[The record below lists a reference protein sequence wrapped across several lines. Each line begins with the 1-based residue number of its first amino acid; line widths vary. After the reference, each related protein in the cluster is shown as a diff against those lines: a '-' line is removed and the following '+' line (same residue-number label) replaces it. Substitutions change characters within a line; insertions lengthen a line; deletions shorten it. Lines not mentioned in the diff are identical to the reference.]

1 MSRRRN
7 NQHTCS
13 SGHVNRRRH
22 YNHDVKPD
30 AARKND
36 VSIEELSHGIDM
48 EAAGIGLAIADL
60 FKAVTLAAVRLPNME
75 MYSDL
80 ISVVVDDDSITVS
93 VTGLSCK
100 GSNKHSGKTRAGRCH
115 CCDDPGYEED
125 SYNPYKDDE
134 EERVY
139 DGD

>member
-7 NQHTCS
+7 NQHS
-13 SGHVNRRRH
+13 NGGHENRRSIR
-22 YNHDVKPD
+22 DPVTKQD
-30 AARKND
+30 ATRKND

-48 EAAGIGLAIADL
+48 EAADIGLAIAGL
-60 FKAVTLAAVRLPNME
+60 FKTLVLAAVRLPNME

-100 GSNKHSGKTRAGRCH
+100 DNKKHGGKTRASRCH
-115 CCDDPGYEED
+115 CCDDPVYEE
-125 SYNPYKDDE
+125 PLQ
-134 EERVY
+134 R
-139 DGD
+139 

>member
-7 NQHTCS
+7 NQHS
-13 SGHVNRRRH
+13 NGDHENRRSTRSPGA
-22 YNHDVKPD
+22 KQD
-30 AARKND
+30 ATRKD
-36 VSIEELSHGIDM
+36 DMSIEEVSHGIDM
-48 EAAGIGLAIADL
+48 EAADIGLAIAGL
-60 FKAVTLAAVRLPNME
+60 FKTLVLAAVRLPNME

-93 VTGLSCK
+93 VAGLSCK
-100 GSNKHSGKTRAGRCH
+100 DNKKHGGKTRASRCH
-115 CCDDPGYEED
+115 CCEDPGYEED

>member
-7 NQHTCS
+7 NQHS
-13 SGHVNRRRH
+13 NGGHENRRSIR
-22 YNHDVKPD
+22 DPVTKQD
-30 AARKND
+30 ATRKND

-48 EAAGIGLAIADL
+48 EAADIGLDIAGL
-60 FKAVTLAAVRLPNME
+60 FKTLVLAAVRLPNME

-100 GSNKHSGKTRAGRCH
+100 DNKKHGGKTRASRCH
-115 CCDDPGYEED
+115 CCDDPGYEE
-125 SYNPYKDDE
+125 PLQ
-134 EERVY
+134 R
-139 DGD
+139 

>member
-7 NQHTCS
+7 NQHTNG
-13 SGHVNRRRH
+13 GHGNRRSIRSP
-22 YNHDVKPD
+22 VTKQD
-30 AARKND
+30 ATRKND

-48 EAAGIGLAIADL
+48 EAADIGLAIAGL
-60 FKAVTLAAVRLPNME
+60 FKTLALAAVRLPNME

-100 GSNKHSGKTRAGRCH
+100 GSNKHSGKTRADRCH

>member
-7 NQHTCS
+7 NQHTNG
-13 SGHVNRRRH
+13 GHENRRSIRSPGA
-22 YNHDVKPD
+22 KPD
-30 AARKND
+30 ATRKDD

-48 EAAGIGLAIADL
+48 EAADIGLAIAGL
-60 FKAVTLAAVRLPNME
+60 FKTLALAAVQLPNME
-75 MYSDL
+75 MYSDV
-80 ISVVVDDDSITVS
+80 ISVVVDDDYIKES
-93 VTGLSCK
+93 VTGLGCK
-100 GSNKHSGKTRAGRCH
+100 GSNKHSGKTRAGQCH

-125 SYNPYKDDE
+125 NCNPYKDDE